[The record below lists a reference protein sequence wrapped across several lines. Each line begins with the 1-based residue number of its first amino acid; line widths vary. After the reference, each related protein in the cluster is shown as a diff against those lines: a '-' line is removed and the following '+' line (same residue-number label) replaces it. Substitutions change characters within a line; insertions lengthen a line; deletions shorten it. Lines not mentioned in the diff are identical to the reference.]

1 MSSLRQELAAILMD
15 YTDEISDQ
23 SYRDILQKL
32 SEIPNH
38 KDPKKANEIQKQLD
52 KTIEITSMLKDENE
66 ILSEELDQANKEASN
81 YRKKYLSSKRNNT
94 KLKKELNLKLAELDN
109 EKQNIVAIKKEEED
123 FYNNQKAY
131 LLSQFRVDFDTKLS
145 KKTDLILD
153 LQRILNERE
162 TKITDLEK
170 KIFKLEYK
178 IQEHEVLI
186 QPIVKNVQELKS
198 KINFKS

>member
-66 ILSEELDQANKEASN
+66 ILSEELDQANKEASD

>member
-109 EKQNIVAIKKEEED
+109 EKQNIVARKKEEED

>member
-66 ILSEELDQANKEASN
+66 ILSEELDQANKEASD

-123 FYNNQKAY
+123 FYNNQNAY

>member
-1 MSSLRQELAAILMD
+1 M
-15 YTDEISDQ
+15 
-23 SYRDILQKL
+23 
-32 SEIPNH
+32 
-38 KDPKKANEIQKQLD
+38 
-52 KTIEITSMLKDENE
+52 
-66 ILSEELDQANKEASN
+66 
-81 YRKKYLSSKRNNT
+81 
-94 KLKKELNLKLAELDN
+94 
-109 EKQNIVAIKKEEED
+109 
-123 FYNNQKAY
+123 
-131 LLSQFRVDFDTKLS
+131 S

>member
-15 YTDEISDQ
+15 YTEEISDQ
-23 SYRDILQKL
+23 SYRDILQRL

-38 KDPKKANEIQKQLD
+38 KDPKKAHEIQNQLD

-66 ILSEELDQANKEASN
+66 ILSEELDKANKEASD

-109 EKQNIVAIKKEEED
+109 EKQNIIAIKKEEED

>member
-23 SYRDILQKL
+23 SYRDILQRL

-38 KDPKKANEIQKQLD
+38 KDPKKAHEIQKQLD

-66 ILSEELDQANKEASN
+66 ILSEELDQANKEASD

-94 KLKKELNLKLAELDN
+94 KLKKELNLKLVELDN

>member
-23 SYRDILQKL
+23 SYRDILQRL

-66 ILSEELDQANKEASN
+66 ILSEELDQANKEASD

-162 TKITDLEK
+162 TRITDLEK

>member
-66 ILSEELDQANKEASN
+66 ILSEELDQANKEASD

-109 EKQNIVAIKKEEED
+109 EKQNIVARKKEEED

>member
-38 KDPKKANEIQKQLD
+38 KVPKKANEIQKQLD

-66 ILSEELDQANKEASN
+66 ILSEELDQANKEASD
-81 YRKKYLSSKRNNT
+81 YRKKNLSSKRNNT